1 MIEAVDLFCG
11 AGGLTAGLRQA
22 GVTVRAGYDIE
33 ESCRFAYEHNNH
45 AQFIRQDVGEITGD
59 DINGWYQDPN
69 ALRLLAGCAPCQ
81 PFSTYNQGKDTTKDK
96 KWPLLGAF
104 ARLIKEAQPELV
116 TMENVPSVTKHQ
128 IYHDFVESL
137 KDGGYYVWADTV
149 KCIEY
154 GLPQN
159 RRRHVLLASKLGPI
173 ELIFATHP
181 TPVTVKDTIGELE
194 PIAAGGESPNDP
206 LHRAATLSELNMQ
219 RIKHSVPGG
228 TWQDWPEELVAGCH
242 TKPSGKTYSSVY
254 GRMRWEEP
262 SPTMTTLCYGFGNGR
277 FGHPE
282 QDRALSLREAAMLQS
297 FPKDYFFT
305 PDDQPTLM
313 RPVGRMIGNAV
324 PVRLG
329 EVIGQSFT
337 RHLEALRPSEE
348 DRIPAED
355 DILA

>member
-33 ESCRFAYEHNNH
+33 ESCRFAYEYNNY
-45 AQFIRQDVGEITGD
+45 AQFRKQDVGELTGD

-69 ALRLLAGCAPCQ
+69 AIRLLAGCAPCQ

-116 TMENVPSVTKHQ
+116 TMENVPSVTKHK

-137 KDGGYYVWADTV
+137 KDEGYHVWADTV

-173 ELIFATHP
+173 ELMPTTHP
-181 TPVTVKDTIGELE
+181 TPVTVKEAIGTLE
-194 PIAAGGESPNDP
+194 PIAAGAENLKDP
-206 LHRAATLSELNMQ
+206 LHRAATLSELNMK

-228 TWQDWPEELVAGCH
+228 SWKDWPKELVANCH
-242 TKPSGKTYSSVY
+242 TKKSGVSYPSVY

-305 PDDQPTLM
+305 PPEQPILFKKI
-313 RPVGRMIGNAV
+313 GRMIGNAV

-329 EVIGQSFT
+329 EIIGESFAKHIQST
-337 RHLEALRPSEE
+337 LQAS
-348 DRIPAED
+348 
-355 DILA
+355 